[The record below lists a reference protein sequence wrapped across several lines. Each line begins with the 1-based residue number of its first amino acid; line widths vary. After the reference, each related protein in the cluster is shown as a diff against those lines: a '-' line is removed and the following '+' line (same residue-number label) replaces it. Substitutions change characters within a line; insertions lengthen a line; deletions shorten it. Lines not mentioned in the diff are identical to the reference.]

1 MNKFWKIFT
10 KEIVRAH
17 PVLDSIVYDVD
28 NFNKWFCDPQNNAEY
43 AHSGIFLR
51 LDKLSQSH
59 VDDYLNKCY
68 GISDGNFQKKIE
80 LLDGIRSD
88 WHNKI
93 IKKS

>member
-17 PVLDSIVYDVD
+17 PVLESIVYDVD

-51 LDKLSQSH
+51 IDKLSQSH
-59 VDDYLNKCY
+59 VDDYLKKCY
-68 GISDGNFQKKIE
+68 GISESSYEKNNALLISVREDWRKK
-80 LLDGIRSD
+80 LNG
-88 WHNKI
+88 K
-93 IKKS
+93 